1 MSMPVLI
8 SADWLVASCTWP
20 LRLVSGKQPAGKA
33 SATCAFLYSSNSQAN
48 QNSEASIHCSPAA
61 SPQPHKATAKC
72 CNFLQRCSFPFC
84 YLQDACGESP
94 WKQNVCGWPRQNT
107 FSLGWIYF
115 KIKAQLVM
123 GFYYYYYKYLF
134 KAGYYH
140 YGDFCLVF
148 QHQGLNKRPHTQEGC
163 GPSLIYSDILSQ
175 SSMLLSFWE
184 FYSIII

>member
-1 MSMPVLI
+1 MAPQI
-8 SADWLVASCTWP
+8 SVREAT
-20 LRLVSGKQPAGKA
+20 GAGKA
-33 SATCAFLYSSNSQAN
+33 SATCTLLYSSNSQAN

-61 SPQPHKATAKC
+61 SPQPHNATAKC
-72 CNFLQRCSFPFC
+72 CNFLQRCSFPVC
-84 YLQDACGESP
+84 YLQDAGGESP

-163 GPSLIYSDILSQ
+163 DLSLMYSPSHPRCFHFENSTQLSYKDLTILIIN
-175 SSMLLSFWE
+175 LLSSHYHF
-184 FYSIII
+184 